1 MWELDGLLFET
12 VLAVELPLLE
22 FAIGTLH
29 PVAYTIPRREK
40 RTCYEST
47 SSKRDAILN
56 GKCGWRGERGE
67 ESYERQKRRE
77 LR

>member
-1 MWELDGLLFET
+1 MFKT
-12 VLAVELPLLE
+12 ILAVELSLVE
-22 FAIGTLH
+22 FAIGT

-47 SSKRDAILN
+47 SSKRDAILD
-56 GKCGWRGERGE
+56 GEFGWRGERGA